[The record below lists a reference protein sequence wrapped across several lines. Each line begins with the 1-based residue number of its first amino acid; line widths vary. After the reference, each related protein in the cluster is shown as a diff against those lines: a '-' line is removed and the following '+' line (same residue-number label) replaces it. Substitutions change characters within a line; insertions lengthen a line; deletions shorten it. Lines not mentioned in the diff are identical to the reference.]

1 MPLYNGSHEQIFP
14 VPAPSGKVL
23 NDYGQWVDTGG
34 GGPHTHPE
42 SEITNLTTDLGA
54 KATSNHTHTEY
65 CGTGDSRLSDA
76 RTPTT
81 HGHAQSEVTGLTD
94 ALGGK
99 CASNDARLSDART
112 PTAHGHAESDITN
125 LVTDLAGKE
134 TPSGAQGKV
143 DAHKD
148 LTTGCHG
155 NLLHSNS
162 SDHSNAGDHAHAN
175 KATLDTYTQ
184 TEVNLADAVTKK
196 HANTLDHDNSR
207 ANGKPV
213 YAALANDTLAQDY
226 ATNSCTKLTV
236 TAARTLTTTVP
247 PAGCQAHTIILTS
260 GTTSYTITFGTGFKP
275 TGTLATGTTSGRV
288 FVVHWISDGT
298 NLYESGRTA
307 AMVA

>member
-1 MPLYNGSHEQIFP
+1 MPLYENDGQGEEIPLGSIPKGKILKRDETTGALIGVDP
-14 VPAPSGKVL
+14 SAPGA
-23 NDYGQWVDTGG
+23 
-34 GGPHTHPE
+34 HTHPE
-42 SEITNLTTDLGA
+42 SEITNLVTDLSGKVA
-54 KATSNHTHTEY
+54 S
-65 CGTGDSRLSDA
+65 S
-76 RTPTT
+76 

-99 CASNDARLSDART
+99 CASNDSRLSDART
-112 PTAHGHAESDITN
+112 PTAHGHAESEVTN
-125 LVTDLAGKE
+125 LVTDLAAKE
-134 TPSGAQGKV
+134 TPAGAQGKV

-155 NLLHSNS
+155 NLLH
-162 SDHSNAGDHAHAN
+162 
-175 KATLDTYTQ
+175 
-184 TEVNLADAVTKK
+184 
-196 HANTLDHDNSR
+196 DNSR

-213 YAALANDTLAQDY
+213 YALLANDTLAQNY
-226 ATNSCTKLTV
+226 SANSCTKLTV

-247 PAGCQAHTIILTS
+247 PAGCDAHTIILTS

>member
-1 MPLYNGSHEQIFP
+1 MPLYNGSREQIFP
-14 VPAPSGKVL
+14 ALSPSGKVL
-23 NDYGQWVDTGG
+23 NDYGQWVDMAS

-155 NLLHSNS
+155 NLLH
-162 SDHSNAGDHAHAN
+162 
-175 KATLDTYTQ
+175 
-184 TEVNLADAVTKK
+184 
-196 HANTLDHDNSR
+196 DNSR

-288 FVVHWISDGT
+288 FVIHWISDGT

-307 AMVA
+307 AMAA